1 MSEAPHS
8 LHTED
13 FASFEA
19 PHNLHVIKINP
30 SNAEV
35 NHIILS
41 FMNQENIYNAAL
53 TVSSNIRVSNVKSII
68 YQNFVTGH
76 NNPQKP

>member
-53 TVSSNIRVSNVKSII
+53 TVSSNIKSVKCKK
-68 YQNFVTGH
+68 H
-76 NNPQKP
+76 NISKLCYRA